1 MKNYLAESWLRFFA
15 FEVTSLCFSFID
27 EEVSRDFSP
36 VDMQIVLSEVTFP
49 TGRLNPSIVR
59 RITTR
64 GARGVVNVAHEGR
77 STCRRRDFLAR
88 TCFFPPLSCSP
99 SISIYIPLSLFPFR
113 VKSVIAG
120 RLRERKREGERVMEN
135 IPVAILV
142 RRPDDRKRKRS
153 EKENVRVRGNRG
165 EGSVLFTSC
174 SSPCRAMVKLRW
186 TLRRNSPLFRR
197 CKSLYVLRKVRTLLS
212 PSFYL
217 SPFPPSLSL
226 YFSRSLSLFSLLTLF
241 PLRFLPFSLYGRV

>member
-1 MKNYLAESWLRFFA
+1 M
-15 FEVTSLCFSFID
+15 
-27 EEVSRDFSP
+27 
-36 VDMQIVLSEVTFP
+36 
-49 TGRLNPSIVR
+49 
-59 RITTR
+59 
-64 GARGVVNVAHEGR
+64 AHEGR

-88 TCFFPPLSCSP
+88 TCFFPPLSRSP

-120 RLRERKREGERVMEN
+120 RLRERKREGEGVMEN
-135 IPVAILV
+135 IPIAILV
-142 RRPDDRKRKRS
+142 RRPGDRKRKRRERECS
-153 EKENVRVRGNRG
+153 GRGGRDRG

-197 CKSLYVLRKVRTLLS
+197 CKSLYVLRKVWTLLS

-217 SPFPPSLSL
+217 SPFPPSLSSFPLSLSL
-226 YFSRSLSLFSLLTLF
+226 YFSRSLSLCFHCSLAFPSPVPPFLSLRSRLTYESVSDDW
-241 PLRFLPFSLYGRV
+241 RRGRYP